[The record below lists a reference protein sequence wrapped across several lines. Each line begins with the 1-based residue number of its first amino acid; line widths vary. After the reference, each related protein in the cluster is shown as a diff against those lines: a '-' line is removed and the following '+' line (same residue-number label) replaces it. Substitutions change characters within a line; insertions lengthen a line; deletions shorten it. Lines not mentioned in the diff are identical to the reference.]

1 METDMQ
7 QQSLKEIFA
16 IAVLAVA
23 ASISWLLAF
32 VAVPLAAA

>member
-1 METDMQ
+1 MQ
-7 QQSLKEIFA
+7 QQTLKEVLA

-23 ASISWLLAF
+23 TSIGWLLAF